1 MAMQNAGEASGM
13 VQPPYIPKKG
23 RGRNTNQL
31 EFMKNVVLATVWKHP
46 NAWPFH
52 APVNTVRL
60 GLSDYHTI
68 IKTPMDLGTIQKRL
82 QHHYYNDVAECIY
95 DFTTIFVNCYVYN
108 DMNDSIAKLAKDLE
122 KWFLVKIKDMPKE
135 EKEFYRKENSSNRD
149 DDEQI
154 PKDIM
159 NNPKFKKKI
168 QNTEKYTK
176 KTMMILKRLN
186 R

>member
-1 MAMQNAGEASGM
+1 MAMKDGGTNGM
-13 VQPPYIPKKG
+13 IFPPTVPKKG

-31 EFMKNVVLATVWKHP
+31 EFMRNVVMKTVWKHP

-60 GLSDYHTI
+60 GLTDYHDV
-68 IKTPMDLGTIQKRL
+68 IKTPMDLGTIDKRL
-82 QHHYYNDVAECIY
+82 QNHYYNDVAECIY

-108 DMNDSIAKLAKDLE
+108 DMSDSIVKITKELE

-135 EKEFYRKENSSNRD
+135 EKEFYRKENQSYRD
-149 DDEQI
+149 DDEEI
-154 PKDIM
+154 PDDIK
-159 NNPKFKKKI
+159 NNKKI
-168 QNTEKYTK
+168 KKQLQNTDKYTK
-176 KTMMILKRLN
+176 KTLMILNRLN